1 MFNYLSSFYIL
12 NRLLNLVS
20 LMWRVCK
27 CKFQYTIDSE
37 LRLRTNIAAR
47 KRYTAWHTCKPTYCT
62 LLGCSTLDS
71 ETVYILNSLVD
82 FNHYLHPRLR
92 LKCTN
97 LLLKTCL
104 IAFWFCWG
112 WIYKWY
118 LHRDLN
124 QVSIGNCCCNASH
137 LFFLMI
143 YGGDEVLSS
152 RGKNNC
158 IRYCVNEEVLV
169 TTYDYN
175 NYWFLHFICYFIVC
189 NYWSFSL

>member
-12 NRLLNLVS
+12 NTLLNLVS
-20 LMWRVCK
+20 LMWQVCK
-27 CKFQYTIDSE
+27 CMFQYTIDSE
-37 LRLRTNIAAR
+37 LRLRTNIAVMR
-47 KRYTAWHTCKPTYCT
+47 RYIAWHTFKPTYCT

-71 ETVYILNSLVD
+71 EIVYILNSLVD

-104 IAFWFCWG
+104 TAFWFCWG
-112 WIYKWY
+112 WKYKLY

-137 LFFLMI
+137 LFFLMV

-152 RGKNNC
+152 RRKNNC

-169 TTYDYN
+169 TAYDYI
-175 NYWFLHFICYFIVC
+175 NY
-189 NYWSFSL
+189 